1 MIDVSFESGGQGSRE
16 GARGKVREDH
26 AEPFFDSTFSRFG
39 WVMIFRNK
47 GGQLQAVV
55 VLERS

>member
-1 MIDVSFESGGQGSRE
+1 MIDMSFESGGQGYRE

-26 AEPFFDSTFSRFG
+26 AEAFFDSTFSRFG

-47 GGQLQAVV
+47 GGQAALWC
-55 VLERS
+55 